1 MKPGWT
7 QAWQQRWPLLVAAL
21 WWGAVTAWSFVAVP
35 LLFAHFN
42 NPAVA
47 GGMAARLFQVQS
59 WVSVAAALALLLWG
73 RAQRG
78 RQQAGDASWA
88 LLPWLLLGAL
98 AGLVQEFGVAQ
109 RILTARQTGADLRLW
124 HTLGTL
130 LVALQWVCAARSLW
144 WLAGRTPVQPAGP
157 DTSST

>member
-1 MKPGWT
+1 MA
-7 QAWQQRWPLLVAAL
+7 AWRERWPLLVAAL
-21 WWGAVTAWSFVAVP
+21 WWGVTTGLSFVAVP
-35 LLFAHFN
+35 LLFHHFN

-59 WVSVAAALALLLWG
+59 YWSVAAALALLLWG

-78 RQQAGDASWA
+78 RGAAGDASWA

-109 RILTARQTGADLRLW
+109 KILTARQTGANLALW
-124 HTLGTL
+124 HSLGSL
-130 LVALQWVCAARSLW
+130 LVGLQWLSALRSLW
-144 WLAGRTPVQPAGP
+144 WLAGRRGQG
-157 DTSST
+157 